1 MRTTWTPHAL
11 PASSLTGEA
20 VVSGSSGQGVFQGSF
35 KVGPVTIDQ
44 FPAVILCAAMQP
56 SAARSK
62 GAYIAAW
69 QRCFAP
75 T

>member
-1 MRTTWTPHAL
+1 MRTAWTPHAL
-11 PASSLTGEA
+11 PASSLAGEA
-20 VVSGSSGQGVFQGSF
+20 VVSGSTG
-35 KVGPVTIDQ
+35 KAPVTIDQ
-44 FPAVILCAAMQP
+44 FPAVILSAARLP
-56 SAARSK
+56 SAARRK

>member
-11 PASSLTGEA
+11 PASSLAGEA
-20 VVSGSSGQGVFQGSF
+20 VVSGSSGQGVFQDSF
-35 KVGPVTIDQ
+35 GIGPVTIDQ
-44 FPAVILCAAMQP
+44 FPAVILSAAMPP
-56 SAARSK
+56 SAARLK
-62 GAYIAAW
+62 GAYIVAW